1 MHGGTHDLCA
11 RSSLRVSRRPLF
23 RRYRSGFR
31 LDPDAVVDRRG
42 NPLRAAKV
50 AFGGLHGNVTKQE
63 LNLLQLAACGST
75 KPGAASTEIMRRE
88 LADADLGSELLD
100 DVPDEFFRHPF
111 APNFAS
117 TTHAAEEAASGD
129 SGGLRPLVK
138 QTLHPI
144 RNRNGSNVPSLPA
157 KVHDCPMSFALLKVA
172 YCQPCEF
179 VTTEPTSKKYCKQGP
194 IPFSPDPVAI
204 WSLPESLA
212 LVGS

>member
-1 MHGGTHDLCA
+1 M
-11 RSSLRVSRRPLF
+11 
-23 RRYRSGFR
+23 
-31 LDPDAVVDRRG
+31 
-42 NPLRAAKV
+42 
-50 AFGGLHGNVTKQE
+50 TKQE
-63 LNLLQLAACGST
+63 LNLLQLAARGST
-75 KPGAASTEIMRRE
+75 KPAAASTEIMRRE

-157 KVHDCPMSFALLKVA
+157 KVHDCPMSFALLNGALYPRLWYGRELRSTPRWAGLMRKLN
-172 YCQPCEF
+172 
-179 VTTEPTSKKYCKQGP
+179 
-194 IPFSPDPVAI
+194 
-204 WSLPESLA
+204 LPES
-212 LVGS
+212 

>member
-63 LNLLQLAACGST
+63 LNLLQLAASGST

-88 LADADLGSELLD
+88 LADADLGSEL
-100 DVPDEFFRHPF
+100 
-111 APNFAS
+111 
-117 TTHAAEEAASGD
+117 TTCQTSF
-129 SGGLRPLVK
+129 SVTLSP
-138 QTLHPI
+138 QTLP
-144 RNRNGSNVPSLPA
+144 
-157 KVHDCPMSFALLKVA
+157 ALLTRRKRL
-172 YCQPCEF
+172 
-179 VTTEPTSKKYCKQGP
+179 
-194 IPFSPDPVAI
+194 PVAI
-204 WSLPESLA
+204 PAAFVHSSSRLCTQSGTGMVRTCPAFPRRSMIA
-212 LVGS
+212 QCPSRC